1 MQQRCFR
8 PLAVIGLTTAVL
20 LSHAS
25 MSEAQLSQAE
35 VNMANARRLYQDI
48 SDAFSK
54 DKYDEALPRLDEFRT
69 NVQKVKIDFQGPV
82 NRLHEKD
89 RSVWFDK
96 VDKFTQQ
103 LDVASFNAENMM
115 KEIKDK
121 RFSEAKK
128 YYDTFKDRW
137 RDADDRFKGFMD
149 GFPSYW
155 NRDMKELQ
163 ERVKEYQ
170 DRIKRFQEACGRTC
184 S

>member
-1 MQQRCFR
+1 MQQHCFR
-8 PLAVIGLTTAVL
+8 PLAVIGLTTAML

-35 VNMANARRLYQDI
+35 ANMANARRLYSMID
-48 SDAFSK
+48 DAISK
-54 DKYDEALPRLDEFRT
+54 DKYDEALPRLDEFRA

-82 NRLHEKD
+82 SRLHEKD

-103 LDVASFNAENMM
+103 LDVASYSAENMM
-115 KEIKDK
+115 KEIRDK
-121 RFSEAKK
+121 RFSEVKK
-128 YYDTFKDRW
+128 YYDTFKDKW

-163 ERVKEYQ
+163 ERVK
-170 DRIKRFQEACGRTC
+170 RFQEACGRTC